1 MKFIAFFI
9 SRAFYHSMTIICGIY
24 WKRFVSSLYSGC
36 YFLECY
42 YSIRQTLQYHTYT
55 TSDKEIVC
63 QDGMKTYILP
73 RDVLFF

>member
-1 MKFIAFFI
+1 M
-9 SRAFYHSMTIICGIY
+9 
-24 WKRFVSSLYSGC
+24 
-36 YFLECY
+36 ECY

-73 RDVLFF
+73 RDVLFFKVKKGVFRIPDNVPSECQNLIKEMIKVDPVRRISVC